1 MRGVY
6 PVPTDLIYA
15 NWNPWHGCT
24 KISPGCKYCYVYR
37 QDEMY
42 GLEISSSLCRK
53 TGNFDLPIKE
63 KRNGSYKIPSGRVL
77 LTCFTSDFLLQDA
90 DEWRQECWEMI
101 RRRSD
106 CRFYFFTKRIDRL
119 KQCLPPDWNY
129 GYDNVMIG
137 CTVENQEMADYRL
150 PIFLDLPIKHKSIV
164 AAPLIEQID
173 IYPYLNDRIE
183 EVSVSGESGAN
194 ARPCHFEWILD
205 LRRQCIEQNVP
216 FHFHQTGANF
226 IKDGRLYRIKR
237 KDQLNQAKKAGID
250 YRVGERF
257 TFETASILD

>member
-1 MRGVY
+1 M
-6 PVPTDLIYA
+6 
-15 NWNPWHGCT
+15 
-24 KISPGCKYCYVYR
+24 
-37 QDEMY
+37 
-42 GLEISSSLCRK
+42 
-53 TGNFDLPIKE
+53 
-63 KRNGSYKIPSGRVL
+63 
-77 LTCFTSDFLLQDA
+77 DF
-90 DEWRQECWEMI
+90 
-101 RRRSD
+101 
-106 CRFYFFTKRIDRL
+106 F
-119 KQCLPPDWNY
+119 
-129 GYDNVMIG
+129 G
-137 CTVENQEMADYRL
+137 
-150 PIFLDLPIKHKSIV
+150 IFV
-164 AAPLIEQID
+164 AALGTYLPFDFDPFGRRKSGDPGDHEQID

-257 TFETASILD
+257 TYETASILD